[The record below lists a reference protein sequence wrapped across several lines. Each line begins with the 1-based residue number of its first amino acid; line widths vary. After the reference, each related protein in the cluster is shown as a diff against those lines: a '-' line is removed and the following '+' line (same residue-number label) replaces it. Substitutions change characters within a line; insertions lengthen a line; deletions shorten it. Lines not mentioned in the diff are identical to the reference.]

1 MVLCE
6 FLRRLEDSKKES
18 VVIISVLNQKGGVG
32 KTTLSIHIASTLAL
46 GGNRVLLIDAD
57 VQRSALDWAATRET
71 NPIFTVVGIPK
82 NNIHKEVQLLKVNY
96 EYIVI
101 DGPPRVYDVARS
113 AIAAS
118 DVVLIPIQP
127 SPYDVWSAKEVV
139 DLVNEVKEPLQVY
152 KKIMVA
158 FVLNRVIAKTVIGR
172 DVGEALEQYKDIP
185 VLKTH
190 ITQRVAYAETA
201 AQGTSVIEE
210 DPKSNAGLEIK
221 HMVEELVKLVRNNEK
236 KQ

>member
-1 MVLCE
+1 M
-6 FLRRLEDSKKES
+6 
-18 VVIISVLNQKGGVG
+18 
-32 KTTLSIHIASTLAL
+32 
-46 GGNRVLLIDAD
+46 LLIDAD

-152 KKIMVA
+152 KKI
-158 FVLNRVIAKTVIGR
+158 I
-172 DVGEALEQYKDIP
+172 
-185 VLKTH
+185 
-190 ITQRVAYAETA
+190 
-201 AQGTSVIEE
+201 
-210 DPKSNAGLEIK
+210 
-221 HMVEELVKLVRNNEK
+221 
-236 KQ
+236 

>member
-1 MVLCE
+1 M
-6 FLRRLEDSKKES
+6 
-18 VVIISVLNQKGGVG
+18 IIAILNQKGGVG
-32 KTTLSIHIASTLAL
+32 KTTLSVHMASTLAL
-46 GGNRVLLIDAD
+46 AGNKVLLIDAD
-57 VQRSALDWAATRET
+57 VQRSALDWAASREK

-82 NNIHKEVQLLKVNY
+82 NNIHKEIQLLKSNY
-96 EYIVI
+96 DFIVI

-118 DVVLIPIQP
+118 DVILIPIQP

-152 KKIMVA
+152 KKIKVA
-158 FVLNRVIAKTVIGR
+158 FVINRKIINSVIGR
-172 DVGEALEQYKDIP
+172 DVVDALEQYKDIP
-185 VLKTH
+185 VLKSC

-210 DPKSNAGLEIK
+210 DPNSNAGIEIK
-221 HMVEELVKLVRNNEK
+221 AMVEELLKLVTNNGEK
-236 KQ
+236 E

>member
-1 MVLCE
+1 M
-6 FLRRLEDSKKES
+6 
-18 VVIISVLNQKGGVG
+18 
-32 KTTLSIHIASTLAL
+32 
-46 GGNRVLLIDAD
+46 LLIDAD

-172 DVGEALEQYKDIP
+172 DVVEALEQYKDLP

-221 HMVEELVKLVRNNEK
+221 HMVEELVKLVRNKEK